1 MARSDD
7 SAARGA
13 HDRGRGRS
21 GLESVALVAI
31 GVVLLG
37 VAAWSASRARL
48 GSGSANPSATV
59 RGGQAALNDAILVAV
74 GALAAAVVI
83 LVAPAFLRARRV
95 PAMAGAETPRPQFWL
110 RIAVGI
116 VVLFAIV
123 LAVMLAARNRPDQ
136 TQPLAPPPAP
146 TEEIS
151 PPPGGTRAGA
161 HGWTATALAAAGAIA
176 VVTAIVVW
184 RRRGRGRGSL
194 RDVDYRALTPRPA
207 EPVDFSALDPTEA
220 IRAAYAAVR
229 QALVPMGVSSRP
241 PETPYEYLDRVRAS
255 APNFEGPVATLTRLF
270 EIARFSHHPV
280 TPQMKIDAIA
290 AYDTVVAELARERER
305 DEAVLT

>member
-194 RDVDYRALTPRPA
+194 RDVD
-207 EPVDFSALDPTEA
+207 
-220 IRAAYAAVR
+220 
-229 QALVPMGVSSRP
+229 
-241 PETPYEYLDRVRAS
+241 
-255 APNFEGPVATLTRLF
+255 
-270 EIARFSHHPV
+270 
-280 TPQMKIDAIA
+280 
-290 AYDTVVAELARERER
+290 
-305 DEAVLT
+305 